1 MLTDYD
7 RDSVVSCRHGW
18 RFRCWYHDI
27 GSGEGGS
34 LRWMVESCRR
44 CGASRI
50 THYAGRY
57 KMRGYSYAENV
68 AEALLGRPYAVP
80 RLAAVL
86 QN

>member
-1 MLTDYD
+1 
-7 RDSVVSCRHGW
+7 
-18 RFRCWYHDI
+18 
-27 GSGEGGS
+27 
-34 LRWMVESCRR
+34 MVESCRR